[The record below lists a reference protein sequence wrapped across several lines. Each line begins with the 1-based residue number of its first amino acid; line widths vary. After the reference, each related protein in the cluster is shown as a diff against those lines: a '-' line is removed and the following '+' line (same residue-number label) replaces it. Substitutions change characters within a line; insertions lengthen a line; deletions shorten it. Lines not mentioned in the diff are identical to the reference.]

1 MRLLKSR
8 PLAYNPLA
16 PSWFVGTTTKCS
28 LWNSSPRYKLKE
40 GSISQLQAPFHEGP
54 IKAFVNQKRI
64 LLVDDE
70 PGVRFVL
77 SAVLEQS
84 GLAVDQAEDG
94 LGALHKIQQRKP
106 DLVITDLRMPKM
118 NGFELL
124 FEIRTKFP
132 EIPCV
137 AISGEFLT
145 AAAQQGPL
153 ADAFF
158 QKGNYEVKDFLD
170 KISELLATPRNSLT
184 ERPLTSSVWTPT
196 GEGPV
201 MLTCTKCLHS
211 FPIEVC
217 NGGTPPDQTECTFC
231 GALLNIQL
239 FAVGMAA
246 SDD

>member
-1 MRLLKSR
+1 MFAGESCSFAAT
-8 PLAYNPLA
+8 PVITEI
-16 PSWFVGTTTKCS
+16 PSIF
-28 LWNSSPRYKLKE
+28 PRILPARSNRRRANE
-40 GSISQLQAPFHEGP
+40 VS
-54 IKAFVNQKRI
+54 VNQKRI

-77 SAVLEQS
+77 GAVLEQS
-84 GLAVDQAEDG
+84 GYTVDQAEDG
-94 LGALHKIQQRKP
+94 FGALRKIQQRKP
-106 DLVITDLRMPKM
+106 DLVITDLRMPNM

-132 EIPCV
+132 EVPCV

-158 QKGNYEVKDFLD
+158 QKGNYEVNDFLA
-170 KISELLATPRNSLT
+170 KISDLLATPRKSIPEL
-184 ERPLTSSVWTPT
+184 PATSPVWTPT

-211 FPIEVC
+211 FPIDVC
-217 NGGTPPDQTECTFC
+217 ESGAPPNQTDCIFC
-231 GALLNIQL
+231 GARLNIQL
-239 FAVGMAA
+239 FAVGTAA

>member
-1 MRLLKSR
+1 M
-8 PLAYNPLA
+8 
-16 PSWFVGTTTKCS
+16 
-28 LWNSSPRYKLKE
+28 
-40 GSISQLQAPFHEGP
+40 
-54 IKAFVNQKRI
+54 NQKRI

-84 GLAVDQAEDG
+84 GYAVDQAEDG
-94 LGALHKIQQRKP
+94 FSALRKIQQSKP
-106 DLVITDLRMPKM
+106 DLVITDLRMPNM

-124 FEIRTKFP
+124 FEIRTRFP

-158 QKGNYEVKDFLD
+158 QKGNYEVNDFLG
-170 KISELLATPRNSLT
+170 KISELLETPRKSAP
-184 ERPLTSSVWTPT
+184 EQPFTSPVWTPT
-196 GEGPV
+196 GDAPV

-211 FPIEVC
+211 FPIGVC
-217 NGGTPPDQTECTFC
+217 DGGAPPNQTECIFC
-231 GALLNIQL
+231 GALLNVQL
-239 FAVGMAA
+239 FAVGTAV
-246 SDD
+246 

>member
-1 MRLLKSR
+1 M
-8 PLAYNPLA
+8 
-16 PSWFVGTTTKCS
+16 
-28 LWNSSPRYKLKE
+28 
-40 GSISQLQAPFHEGP
+40 
-54 IKAFVNQKRI
+54 NQKRI

-77 SAVLEQS
+77 AAVLEQS
-84 GLAVDQAEDG
+84 GYSVDQAEDG
-94 LGALHKIQQRKP
+94 FAALRKIQQSTP
-106 DLVITDLRMPKM
+106 ALVITDLRMPNM

-145 AAAQQGPL
+145 VAAQQGPL

-158 QKGNYEVKDFLD
+158 QKGNYEVREFLM
-170 KISELLATPRNSLT
+170 KISELLAAPPKSLPDRPR
-184 ERPLTSSVWTPT
+184 TSSVWSPT
-196 GEGPV
+196 GDAPA

-217 NGGTPPDQTECTFC
+217 DGGAPPTQMDCIFC
-231 GALLNIQL
+231 GALLNVQF
-239 FAVGMAA
+239 FAVGTAA
-246 SDD
+246 SHD